1 MIITDKQGNKVKEVR
16 FQLDFGT
23 LKILKNDL
31 GVDYFSNAAKKWA
44 AYQEELKAAE
54 AEGRAPDFQEDIDLD
69 ELTFM
74 MIACTKRA
82 RAEAEGEELGE
93 LTEKDGNSLSMNQ
106 LLQARV
112 EIESLMSD
120 FQPEVDPDAKPVK
133 NSKRQS

>member
-1 MIITDKQGNKVKEVR
+1 MIITDKQGNKKEVK

-23 LKILKNDL
+23 LKILKKEL

-54 AEGRAPDFQEDIDLD
+54 KENRVPEYQEDIDLD
-69 ELTFM
+69 ELTSM

-82 RAEAEGEELGE
+82 KANGEGLGE
-93 LTEKDGNSLSMNQ
+93 LTEDDVDSLSMNQ
-106 LLQARV
+106 LLLARV
-112 EIESLMSD
+112 EIEALMSD
-120 FQPEVDPDAKPVK
+120 FQPEADPDAQPVK